1 MYKLGMNPINQH
13 QLKFNQYE
21 ITSKNSVVS
30 LGLEIDDK
38 LSFGNHTNSL
48 IKKAAGQL
56 NYLIRKKHC
65 LTHDSKKVLI
75 ESFIMAN
82 SGYSGYSVIAN

>member
-1 MYKLGMNPINQH
+1 MLANPDKFQAIIMYKHGMNPINQH

-56 NYLIRKKHC
+56 NYLFRKR
-65 LTHDSKKVLI
+65 
-75 ESFIMAN
+75 N
-82 SGYSGYSVIAN
+82 